1 MHFLL
6 FPVIKIAKGYLRE
19 STEQF
24 NTFGI
29 ESVQLQSDKTITD
42 YILQLNSPGHGEVDT
57 VGWIQDYFPL

>member
-29 ESVQLQSDKTITD
+29 ESV
-42 YILQLNSPGHGEVDT
+42 
-57 VGWIQDYFPL
+57 